1 MAYKRAVAPAALL
14 RGEALTAAMVGI
26 GMNFAAEPAVQP
38 NIEDTLLSASVE
50 GMEGDD
56 LRVLAVLVTWLDV
69 HHAWINA
76 DRLVRATQTLN
87 SPRVRA
93 FWAAIGTWLE
103 KDRRLARLTKLDQ
116 GKRIDLLRTGS
127 AFQVRRRG
135 EDPRFQGTPLRVP
148 DGVLRRRTADVLT
161 PEELA
166 GRHLGYRYRVLIGPT
181 YRADM
186 WGALEHDPT
195 LAPAALA
202 RQTYGSIAVARLEP
216 GTGRFELGTHPAPS
230 RILSDT
236 FVLPCQI

>member
-1 MAYKRAVAPAALL
+1 MAYKRAVAPAELL

-76 DRLVRATQTLN
+76 DRLVRATRTLD

-93 FWAAIGTWLE
+93 FWAAIGRWLE

-116 GKRIDLLRTGS
+116 GQRIDLLRTGS

-135 EDPRFQGTPLRVP
+135 EDPRFQGTLLRVP
-148 DGVLRRRTADVLT
+148 EGVLRHRAADVLT

-166 GRHLGYRYRVLIGPT
+166 ARHLGYRYRVLIGPT

-202 RQTYGSIAVARLEP
+202 RQTYGSFATAWQVRKDW
-216 GTGRFELGTHPAPS
+216 ELLAA
-230 RILSDT
+230 
-236 FVLPCQI
+236 

>member
-1 MAYKRAVAPAALL
+1 MAYKRAVAPAELL

-38 NIEDTLLSASVE
+38 NIEDALLSASVE
-50 GMEGDD
+50 GVEGDD

-76 DRLVRATQTLN
+76 DRLVRATQTLD

-93 FWAAIGTWLE
+93 FWAAIGRWLE

-116 GKRIDLLRTGS
+116 GQRIDLLRTGS

-135 EDPRFQGTPLRVP
+135 EDPRFQGTPLCVP
-148 DGVLRRRTADVLT
+148 DGVLRHRAVDVLT

-202 RQTYGSIAVARLEP
+202 RQTYGSFATAWQVRQDW
-216 GTGRFELGTHPAPS
+216 ELLAA
-230 RILSDT
+230 
-236 FVLPCQI
+236 